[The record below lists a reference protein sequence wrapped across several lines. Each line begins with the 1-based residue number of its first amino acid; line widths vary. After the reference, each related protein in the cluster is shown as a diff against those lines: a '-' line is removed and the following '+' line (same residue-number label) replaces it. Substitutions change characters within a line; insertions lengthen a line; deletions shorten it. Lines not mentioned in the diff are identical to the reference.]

1 MRILI
6 LLFFPLFSY
15 SQLSIGILESSR
27 NKTLLLDVYPST
39 GLAFSLRK
47 LSSSYAGSCIKVRR
61 SSDNTEQDIGFVNNV
76 LDTASLKAFITTN
89 SAFVTIWYD
98 QSDSGRNAIQST
110 AASQPRIVNAGVI
123 DRQNQKAI
131 IFFDGVNDVLSI
143 SSQIF
148 NDKTASIF
156 SVVRTGTDFG
166 GVITS
171 KVFNFDNAYAL
182 DLNSAGKVELFGGG
196 ANNQPVPF
204 FIITSTNSLNTQ
216 LNSINGLY
224 KSGTMEL
231 WVNNNQ
237 NGTSLLSDPNNIAAT
252 MEIGK
257 YRVGDGNF
265 GLMYLPEL
273 IIYSTDASANRTAI
287 ELNINSFYTIY

>member
-15 SQLSIGILESSR
+15 SQLTIGILESARS
-27 NKTLLLDVYPST
+27 KLLLDVYPST
-39 GLAFSLRK
+39 GTAFSLRK

-76 LDTASLKAFITTN
+76 LDTASLKTFITTN

-98 QSDSGRNAIQST
+98 QSGSGRNAIQAT

-123 DRQNQKAI
+123 DRQNHIAI

-171 KVFNFDNAYAL
+171 KVSTFDNAYAL
-182 DLNSAGKVELFGGG
+182 DLNSAGKAELFGGG
-196 ANNQPVPF
+196 GVDQPLPLF
-204 FIITSTNSLNTQ
+204 TITSTNSLNTQ

-237 NGTSLLSDPNNIAAT
+237 NATSLLTNPNNIAAT